1 MWSQSPN
8 TKNSKY
14 GTVVELS
21 NSFAVSRCNWTKNK
35 AHYLGHIVNK
45 YVESSRTSVL
55 THTFLTENFP
65 WIVGEFCLYEQIF
78 PRRTNCVCVS
88 LPRRQALDSTG
99 KVECEIYLHVKSCNQ
114 NTWIKSSFMLVLAH
128 MQVFCICIFLPVLPL
143 LCRRFQWEAQEHLA
157 VPFNSTPLI
166 IFPLFLFFN
175 LDYLDSSE
183 EEDGDNQK
191 VNIQS
196 KQNCWVRQL
205 RTSRAVIIP

>member
-1 MWSQSPN
+1 MWSQSPS

-99 KVECEIYLHVKSCNQ
+99 KGGWVWNLFTCEVLQPKHMNKKFLYACFSTYASILHLHFSSCA
-114 NTWIKSSFMLVLAH
+114 SSALQKISVGGTGAPR
-128 MQVFCICIFLPVLPL
+128 C
-143 LCRRFQWEAQEHLA
+143 
-157 VPFNSTPLI
+157 PF
-166 IFPLFLFFN
+166 
-175 LDYLDSSE
+175 
-183 EEDGDNQK
+183 
-191 VNIQS
+191 
-196 KQNCWVRQL
+196 
-205 RTSRAVIIP
+205 